1 MELFKNKTSKKFH
14 QHQFSSLDMD
24 ISDLLELST
33 QLLVSDLETLW
44 YIPLFSS

>member
-14 QHQFSSLDMD
+14 HQFSSLDMD

-33 QLLVSDLETLW
+33 QLLVSDLETLR